1 MENEAQRLLE
11 LCKTED
17 FDTNE
22 ATRLI
27 SLLDV
32 NEPVSDPSWKGHKT
46 SFLKVCSDNT
56 NLKMAKLLLENGA
69 DPNIKVEEENPFWN
83 MQYNDYSDDAYEDG
97 NYAYQSDEKRLA
109 IAQLM
114 LVHGADP
121 CIVVEDED
129 LFSYVL
135 YAVFNDDYGRL
146 WEYRSRFFVLLV
158 AYGGK
163 NNCCKPEII
172 KPFDKNNMHKY
183 KFYCVPAGD
192 GYHFTG
198 GEIVDEGHEVVA
210 RI

>member
-22 ATRLI
+22 VTRLI

-46 SFLKVCSDNT
+46 SFLKECSDNT

-69 DPNIKVEEENPFWN
+69 DPNIKVEEENPFWD
-83 MQYNDYSDDAYEDG
+83 MQYNDYSDDAYEDD

-114 LVHGADP
+114 LEHGADP
-121 CIVVEDED
+121 CIAVEDED

-135 YAVFNDDYGRL
+135 YEVFNGDSGHL
-146 WEYRSRFFVLLV
+146 WEYRTRFFILLV

-163 NNCCKPEII
+163 NSYCIPDII
-172 KPFDKNNMHKY
+172 KPFDKNKVTEY
-183 KFYCVPAGD
+183 DFVLVPAGD
-192 GYHFTG
+192 GYHYTG
-198 GEIVDEGHEVVA
+198 NIVDENYEIVA
-210 RI
+210 KI